1 MVRVDNPLEKILG
14 INKQFNK
21 KGILML
27 NKFQEQ
33 YLLASVERL
42 EDIKKNINN
51 FPLTQQLIDIKNNID
66 KTISDIKNINP
77 RLFSYPKVARYLSG
91 KYNSTITE

>member
-1 MVRVDNPLEKILG
+1 
-14 INKQFNK
+14 
-21 KGILML
+21 ML

-33 YLLASVERL
+33 YLLASVEKL
-42 EDIKKNINN
+42 EDIKDIIIKNINKEN
-51 FPLTQQLIDIKNNID
+51 RIKINNEID